1 MDARREAVRREGR
14 VNMARVAAAFGSSHS
29 VMLAAELQDW
39 LSGFRQSD
47 LRMKYYDREGRPRSY
62 ADVRAAAPSR
72 IAQLITEEAITGR
85 FNEVQD
91 AMKRL
96 KSEIATA
103 KLDVLIIVG
112 DDQHE
117 LFQDLHMPSIG
128 IYYGESIRNAG
139 RASAKRFSWPEEWYN
154 RAQMRRFEEEGDIDY
169 PCYRPLALALIEGL
183 IEREFDVAAVAGL
196 AGDQHEGHAYSFV
209 HRGYLK
215 GNGTRMLPVV
225 PIFLNTYN
233 PPNPP
238 LPKRCVRLGKSL
250 KELIESYP
258 EDLKVGLLA
267 SGGLSHF
274 VVEEDLDRAIIEALR
289 RKDLDFLAG
298 LDPRRLKAGSSEI
311 RNWIVVASAA
321 TDLDLRWISYTP
333 SYRTP
338 AGTGIGLAFARWG

>member
-1 MDARREAVRREGR
+1 
-14 VNMARVAAAFGSSHS
+14 MAQVVAAFGSSHS

-39 LSGFRQSD
+39 LRGFRQSD

-62 ADVRAAAPSR
+62 AQVLAGAPPD
-72 IAQLITEEAITGR
+72 IGQLITEEAITGR
-85 FNEVQD
+85 FNEVRD

-96 KSEIATA
+96 KSEIASA
-103 KLDVLIIVG
+103 ELDALIIVG

-139 RASAKRFSWPEEWYN
+139 RSNAKRFSWPEEWYN
-154 RAQMRRFEEEGDIDY
+154 RAQMRRFEEDGDIYY
-169 PCYRPLALALIEGL
+169 PYHRPLALALIEGL

-196 AGDQHEGHAYSFV
+196 GDGEHEGHAYSFV
-209 HRGYLK
+209 HRWYLK
-215 GNGTRMLPVV
+215 GNGARMLPVV

-238 LPKRCVRLGKSL
+238 LPRRCVRLGKAL
-250 KELIESYP
+250 TELIESYP
-258 EDLKVGLLA
+258 EDLRVGLVA

-311 RNWIVVASAA
+311 RNWIVVAGDA
-321 TDLDLRWISYTP
+321 TGLDLSWISYTP

-338 AGTGIGLAFARWG
+338 AGTGIGRAFASWG